1 MLLKIQNVHEA
12 LYQIYEINC
21 PWDRGS
27 GPGLGPIWVY
37 CENVLNLRKSF
48 SQIPHQGEIN

>member
-48 SQIPHQGEIN
+48 SQLPHQGEIN